1 MRAPILVPVVL
12 GTALS
17 SAAQIITTQD
27 RRPHPVRE
35 LRGEPEPVHVSD
47 LALSGEQFQKRNVR
61 TRGSLGS
68 IVGTSYFTLEDEGHQ
83 VLLIPLP
90 ELIEPMTRF
99 PSFRVEIVGYV
110 RILPRHQDVLPVCG
124 LESHCDDPD
133 LPALPNERI
142 DWPKVS
148 LTVFDIH
155 DASPID
161 WKGRGLGALSLVD
174 VVANATSH
182 RGKKVRVVGRFR
194 GRNLFGDLP
203 AGSQRDGADWVLQEE
218 AQSVWVTGKAPRGNG
233 WSLDPMDRNDTLR
246 WLVVEGKL
254 ELSNDVVY
262 LHASKVELASAA
274 RTASETDARR

>member
-1 MRAPILVPVVL
+1 MPLVL
-12 GTALS
+12 GMALS

-27 RRPHPVRE
+27 RQPHSARE
-35 LRGEPEPVHVSD
+35 LRGDPEPVHVSD
-47 LALSGEQFQKRNVR
+47 LALNGEQFQKRNVR
-61 TRGSLGS
+61 VKGALWQVTN
-68 IVGTSYFTLEDEGHQ
+68 TSYFTLEDEGHRI
-83 VLLIPLP
+83 LLIPMP

-99 PSFRVEIVGYV
+99 PSERVEIVGYV
-110 RILPRHQDVLPVCG
+110 RILPRTQQVLPVCG

-148 LTVFDIH
+148 VTVFDFH
-155 DASPID
+155 DASPLD
-161 WKGRGLGALSLVD
+161 FKGRGPGALSLSD

-203 AGSQRDGADWVLQEE
+203 RSSQRDGSDWVLQDE
-218 AQSVWVTGKAPRGNG
+218 AQSVWVTGRAPRGNG

-254 ELSNDVVY
+254 EVVSDVAY
-262 LHASKVELASAA
+262 LRASKVELASAN
-274 RTASETDARR
+274 RTASEADPPR